1 MRTLGS
7 WITRRLIPAAITA
20 AGVALV
26 VAGLLAWTD
35 PSLVGASSTASPSP
49 EPSPSAAAP
58 TARPTLRPIPSI
70 GPAGTG
76 SPEPSPSLSNA
87 VATRVVVPALGID
100 LPVVRAPDNETFP
113 YCNVAEYQPVFGQPG
128 QGRPVFIYAHAR
140 DGMFLPLLE
149 SSLVRDGDAMK
160 GMLVQVYASDS
171 MEFLYE
177 IEAVHRHQDSLD
189 VAFQSD
195 GEHLFLQTSEG
206 PPPGYPGYTG
216 RVLIVEAKPM
226 GASPADPSEAHPKPK
241 PVVCG

>member
-7 WITRRLIPAAITA
+7 WITRRLIPATITA

-26 VAGLLAWTD
+26 VAGMLAWTD
-35 PSLVGASSTASPSP
+35 PSLVGVGSLASPSP
-49 EPSPSAAAP
+49 EPALPAAAP
-58 TARPTLRPIPSI
+58 TVRPTLRPIPSI

-87 VATRVVVPALGID
+87 VATRVVVPAIGID
-100 LPVVRAPDNETFP
+100 LPVVRAPDDETFP
-113 YCNVAEYQPVFGQPG
+113 YCGVAEYLPALGQPG
-128 QGRPVFIYAHAR
+128 QGSPTFIYAHAR

-149 SSLVRDGDAMK
+149 SSLVRDGAAMK
-160 GMLVQVYASDS
+160 GMLVQVYTSDS

-177 IEAVHRHQDSLD
+177 IDAVYRHQDSLD
-189 VAFQSD
+189 VVFESD

-206 PPPGYPGYTG
+206 PPAGYPGYTG
-216 RVLIVEAKPM
+216 KVLIVEAKPI
-226 GASPADPSEAHPKPK
+226 GVSPADPGQANPEPK

>member
-35 PSLVGASSTASPSP
+35 PSLVGASSAASPSP
-49 EPSPSAAAP
+49 DPSPSAGAP

-100 LPVVRAPDNETFP
+100 LPVIRAPDNETFP
-113 YCNVAEYQPVFGQPG
+113 YCDVAEYLPALGQPG
-128 QGRPVFIYAHAR
+128 QGSPVFIYAHAR

-149 SSLVRDGDAMK
+149 SSLVQDGAAMK
-160 GMLVQVYASDS
+160 GMLVQVYTSDS

-177 IEAVHRHQDSLD
+177 IDAVYRRESSLD
-189 VAFQSD
+189 VVFESD

-206 PPPGYPGYTG
+206 PPAGYPGYTG
-216 RVLIVEAKPM
+216 KVLIVEAKPI
-226 GASPADPSEAHPKPK
+226 GASPADPAEANPEPK